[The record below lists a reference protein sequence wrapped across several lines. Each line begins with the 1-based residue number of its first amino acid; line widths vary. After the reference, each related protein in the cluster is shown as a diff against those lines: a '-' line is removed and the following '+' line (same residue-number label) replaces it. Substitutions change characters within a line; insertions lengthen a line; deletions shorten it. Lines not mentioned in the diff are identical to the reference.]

1 VKDINKLAGQTLVYG
16 LGTIVPRFLNYAVL
30 TPFYTWIFNRAE
42 YGIITE
48 LYAYM
53 VFMMIVLT
61 YGMETAFFRFA
72 QKTGDSNKVFSTA
85 MLSII
90 ISSSF
95 FLIFFNL
102 FIDEVATVLRYED
115 QKLYLR
121 LFAVI
126 LASDAITA
134 IPFAKLRR
142 ENKAFKFSVIKI
154 INVVI
159 TIGLVLFF
167 LKIEPALREKG
178 RSIMGSLYNPGFGVG
193 YVFLA
198 NAVGSLSMLFMLSG
212 EIFAIRLKADIKLWK
227 KMMIYSLPLLVS
239 GLGGSINDALDK
251 MILRRII
258 DSDNPLE
265 LVGEYGASYKIA
277 VLMALFIQMYRYAME
292 PYFFSRADNKNAR
305 ETYAYVMKYFVIY
318 ALILY
323 LFINLYIS
331 GFQYIIAGSHL
342 RGALAIVPV
351 VSMGYLLFGIFVN
364 LSIWY
369 KVKDL
374 TKYGAYL
381 TLSGA
386 IVTILLNLLLVPVYG
401 YMASAWAHIACYGIM
416 IAGSYMLSRKYYP
429 INYPV
434 KKIGTY
440 LAIGVLIVT
449 GVSYV
454 EYNNIFLEI
463 GVNTI
468 IIAAFIGYSEYR
480 DKAISVL
487 FNKNDVNES

>member
-30 TPFYTWIFNRAE
+30 TPFYTWIFNKAE
-42 YGIITE
+42 YGVITE

-53 VFMMIVLT
+53 VLMLIVLT

-72 QKTGDSNKVFSTA
+72 QKTDDSKRVFSTA
-85 MLSII
+85 LISILV
-90 ISSSF
+90 SSAI
-95 FLIFFNL
+95 FLVFFNI
-102 FIDEVATVLRYED
+102 FIDEVATVLKYQD

-121 LFAVI
+121 LFAII
-126 LASDAITA
+126 LATDAITA

-142 ENKAFKFSVIKI
+142 ENKALKFSIIKL
-154 INVVI
+154 INVAI
-159 TIGLVLFF
+159 TIGLVFLF
-167 LKIEPALREKG
+167 LKIEPSLREKG
-178 RSIMGSLYNPGFGVG
+178 KSLLGNLYNPDFRVG

-198 NAVGSLSMLFMLSG
+198 NAIGSLSMLILLFR
-212 EIFAIRLKADIKLWK
+212 EITSIQFRLDAVMWK
-227 KMMIYSLPLLVS
+227 KMMSYSIPLLIS
-239 GLGGSINDALDK
+239 GMGGSINDALDK
-251 MILRRII
+251 MILRRIV

-265 LVGEYGASYKIA
+265 VVGEYGASYKIA

-292 PYFFSRADNKNAR
+292 PYFFSRADRKDAR
-305 ETYAYVMKYFVIY
+305 EVYSYVMKYFVIY

-323 LFINLYIS
+323 LVINLYIS

-342 RGALAIVPV
+342 RGALAIVPI

-374 TKYGAYL
+374 TRYGAYL
-381 TLSGA
+381 TLTGA
-386 IVTILLNLLLVPVYG
+386 IVTILINILMVPKYG
-401 YMASAWAHIACYGIM
+401 YMASAWAHIACYGVM

-429 INYPV
+429 IDYPIKRILAYMISGV
-434 KKIGTY
+434 AVVILASY
-440 LAIGVLIVT
+440 LN
-449 GVSYV
+449 
-454 EYNNIFLEI
+454 YNNIFLEL

-468 IIAAFIGYSEYR
+468 MIAAFVAYAEYS
-480 DKAISVL
+480 DKAISIL
-487 FNKNDVNES
+487 FKKDL